1 MQAKPR
7 RLATRTT
14 AIIVIVIVALVVAS
28 SGGVYYYV
36 NYVARSPCASATSGN
51 IKVGFTISLTGTY
64 NVEGGKSLAGIQAA
78 ASWINDNGGVT
89 VNGKARNITLDYYDD
104 YFFQAEDG
112 IRYLTVTGVQTCALP
127 I

>member
-14 AIIVIVIVALVVAS
+14 AIIVIVIIALVVAS

-36 NYVARSPCASATSGN
+36 NYIARSPCASATSGN

-64 NVEGGKSLAGIQAA
+64 NVEGGKSLAGLRPPPGWTTATGEVPA
-78 ASWINDNGGVT
+78 NGRP
-89 VNGKARNITLDYYDD
+89 RNIPLDTN
-104 YFFQAEDG
+104 EEKS
-112 IRYLTVTGVQTCALP
+112 
-127 I
+127 